1 MHSVGGVFWN
11 LIGYLLKFSPFEF
24 ATVNSDPSFG
34 TVITIS
40 SPKLDSTE
48 NHPYLARNSGAL
60 FITASVVVPKKTC

>member
-1 MHSVGGVFWN
+1 MASN
-11 LIGYLLKFSPFEF
+11 NTRSPLRR
-24 ATVNSDPSFG
+24 NNKIPP
-34 TVITIS
+34 ITIS